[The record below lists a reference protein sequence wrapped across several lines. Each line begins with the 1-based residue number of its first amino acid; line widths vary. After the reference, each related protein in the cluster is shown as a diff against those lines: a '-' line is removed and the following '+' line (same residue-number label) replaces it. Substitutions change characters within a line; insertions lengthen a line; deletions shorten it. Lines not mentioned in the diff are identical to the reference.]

1 MKSGELGQCKS
12 IAVGLQKRVE
22 RSGRVQAS
30 DIQGHRKQRRAKSR
44 RQDRDQIAD
53 DSVRAG

>member
-22 RSGRVQAS
+22 RSGRVRSS
-30 DIQGHRKQRRAKSR
+30 DIQGHDSSEEQSR
-44 RQDRDQIAD
+44 DDRTVIK
-53 DSVRAG
+53 